1 MSEPAGQLLFIVLIC
16 MWSYVSKIMVISET
30 SNTLKPRKMAV
41 ICDDEKINALEQCYT
56 ISILYSKSVLKYELM
71 MF

>member
-16 MWSYVSKIMVISET
+16 MWSDVSTIMVISET
-30 SNTLKPRKMAV
+30 SNTLKPGKMAV
-41 ICDDEKINALEQCYT
+41 ICDDEKINALEQGYT
-56 ISILYSKSVLKYELM
+56 ISILFSKSVLKYELM